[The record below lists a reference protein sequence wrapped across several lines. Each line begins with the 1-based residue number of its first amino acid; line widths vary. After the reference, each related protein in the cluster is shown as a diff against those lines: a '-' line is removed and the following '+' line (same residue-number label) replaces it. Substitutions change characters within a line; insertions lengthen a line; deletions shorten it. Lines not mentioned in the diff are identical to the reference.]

1 MKSLF
6 ALPVLAAGL
15 LTTSAIAPAAAN
27 ERVQLGVLSCAI
39 QGGTS
44 FVVGSNKPVDCEYRP
59 SRGGSVQ
66 RYSGMISKL
75 GVDLGMTQG
84 GNLQW
89 AVFGVNYNLGE
100 GELAGRYYGANA
112 EASVVVGAG
121 ANLLTGGPR
130 TAFTL
135 QPLSAQAQTGLNA
148 AVTLASLDLTY
159 SYK

>member
-1 MKSLF
+1 MKSLLVLS
-6 ALPVLAAGL
+6 ALAAGVVAVPA
-15 LTTSAIAPAAAN
+15 SAS
-27 ERVQLGVLSCAI
+27 ERVQLGVLSCDI

-44 FVVGSNKPVDCEYRP
+44 YVIGSNKAVDCEYRP

-75 GVDLGMTQG
+75 GLDLGMTQN
-84 GNLQW
+84 GNLHW

-100 GELAGRYYGANA
+100 GELAGNYYGANA
-112 EASVVVGAG
+112 EASIVVGAG

-130 TAFTL
+130 TSFTL
-135 QPLSAQAQTGLNA
+135 QPLSAQAQTGLNL
-148 AVTLASLDLTY
+148 AVAVAGLELTY